1 MLMWLWGYNK
11 LDEQE
16 SIREANIRDLKRKI
30 EAMKNQ
36 IKNIYD
42 ILEALTNE
50 SKVKYRLDDY
60 NRNDAQQEKLQKG
73 DTAGDTDKEQVK
85 LQETGERNE

>member
-1 MLMWLWGYNK
+1 MLMWWWGYKK

-50 SKVKYRLDDY
+50 SKVKYFLNDY
-60 NRNDAQQEKLQKG
+60 KL
-73 DTAGDTDKEQVK
+73 
-85 LQETGERNE
+85 

>member
-1 MLMWLWGYNK
+1 MLMWWWYSR

-16 SIREANIRDLKRKI
+16 SKREATIKDLKRKI

-42 ILEALTNE
+42 LLEAMTNE
-50 SKVKYRLDDY
+50 SKVKYLLNDY
-60 NRNDAQQEKLQKG
+60 NNSNDAQQEKLQEG
-73 DTAGDTDKEQVK
+73 DTAGDTDKKQV
-85 LQETGERNE
+85 

>member
-1 MLMWLWGYNK
+1 MLMWWWYSR

-16 SIREANIRDLKRKI
+16 SKREATIRDLKRKI

-42 ILEALTNE
+42 LLEAMTNE
-50 SKVKYRLDDY
+50 SKVKYLLNDY
-60 NRNDAQQEKLQKG
+60 NNSNDAQQEKLQEG
-73 DTAGDTDKEQVK
+73 DTAGDTDKKQV
-85 LQETGERNE
+85 

>member
-1 MLMWLWGYNK
+1 MLMWWRYSR

-16 SIREANIRDLKRKI
+16 SKREATIKDLKRKI

-42 ILEALTNE
+42 LLEAMTNE
-50 SKVKYRLDDY
+50 SKVKYLLNDY
-60 NRNDAQQEKLQKG
+60 NNSNDAQQEKLQEG
-73 DTAGDTDKEQVK
+73 DTAGDTDKKQV
-85 LQETGERNE
+85 